1 VLQLETYSVRLLFDL
16 GHPAHFHL
24 FKNAIVELRAGGHD
38 VVIFAREKD
47 CLPELLEKTGWHYHM
62 PCRKRGGQL
71 RLGLEAV
78 GIFARAVAMGLARPF
93 DLMIGTSFV
102 IGPASRITGA
112 TSLVFSE
119 NDAAHVPLFVKLA
132 YTSGH
137 YVVTPRCLQSDLNR
151 AKHLTYRGYQELAYL
166 HPNRFRPDP
175 GIRAELGLGEDEK
188 YFLIRKAA
196 YTAFHDVGH
205 TGLAGKQLQML
216 IDRLARHGRVFLS
229 IEADLPGELQ
239 SCRLPTPADRMLD
252 VLAFADMV
260 VADSA
265 TVTIEAGVLGTPAA
279 WCSTFVGDLAI
290 LKELEHKYGL
300 IAGYRPE
307 DFDGLVA
314 RIDEWLMTP
323 NLKDRWQQRRSRML
337 GECVDLTAWILD
349 LLGRLSPRGEAAKGH
364 KRLG

>member
-1 VLQLETYSVRLLFDL
+1 MRLLFDL

-24 FKNAIVELRAGGHD
+24 FKNTIAELRAGGHD

-47 CLPELLEKTGWHYHM
+47 CLPQLLDKAGWSYYM
-62 PCRKRGGQL
+62 PRRRRGGQL
-71 RLGLEAV
+71 RLGLEAIGV
-78 GIFARAVAMGLARPF
+78 FARAVAIGLTRPF

-102 IGPASRITGA
+102 IGPASRVTGA

-151 AKHLTYRGYQELAYL
+151 AKHLTYKGYQELAYL

-175 GIRAELGLGEDEK
+175 GVRAELGLGEGDK

-205 TGLAGKQLQML
+205 AGLAGEQLQML
-216 IDRLARHGRVFLS
+216 IDRLAQHGRVFLS
-229 IEADLPGELQ
+229 IEGELPRELR
-239 SCRLPTPADRMLD
+239 SCRLPTPVDRMLD

-265 TVTIEAGVLGTPAA
+265 TVTIEAAVLGTPAA
-279 WCSTFVGDLAI
+279 WCSTFVGHLAI
-290 LKELEHKYGL
+290 LGELEHDYGL

-314 RIDEWLMTP
+314 RIDEWLMMP
-323 NLKDRWQQRRSRML
+323 NLKDRWQEKRSGML
-337 GECVDLTAWILD
+337 AECIDLTAWILD
-349 LLGRLSPRGEAAKGH
+349 LLGRLDPRH
-364 KRLG
+364 KATREREHLG